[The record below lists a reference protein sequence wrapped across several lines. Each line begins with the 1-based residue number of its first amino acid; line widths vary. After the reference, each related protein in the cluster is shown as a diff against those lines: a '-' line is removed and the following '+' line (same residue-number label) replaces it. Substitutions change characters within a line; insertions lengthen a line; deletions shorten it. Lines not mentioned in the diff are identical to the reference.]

1 MDGFRPEELPVS
13 AEIKSQK
20 GDISQLITKGRKQ
33 GYLLFE
39 EIDKTFQDDLDAEES
54 FDDFLSSIDDYGIK
68 ILDTKQ
74 KEIELKRIQA
84 EIARQ
89 EKNGDRD
96 KVQALLF
103 QKQDLIKQILA
114 LN

>member
-1 MDGFRPEELPVS
+1 VS
-13 AEIKSQK
+13 AENKLQK
-20 GDISQLITKGRKQ
+20 GDVLQLITKGRKQ

-74 KEIELKRIQA
+74 KEIIPKRRKTELATLQGLERTTDPVKLYLREMGTIS
-84 EIARQ
+84 
-89 EKNGDRD
+89 
-96 KVQALLF
+96 LLTLSGSNSE
-103 QKQDLIKQILA
+103 DY
-114 LN
+114 